1 MSTLD
6 DVFAMLVAAA
16 ALSYAYPFAMELFI
30 AWYSGVDRPLVY
42 SPAQCLAFAV
52 SSGVAA
58 AAIVSLF

>member
-1 MSTLD
+1 
-6 DVFAMLVAAA
+6 MLVAAA